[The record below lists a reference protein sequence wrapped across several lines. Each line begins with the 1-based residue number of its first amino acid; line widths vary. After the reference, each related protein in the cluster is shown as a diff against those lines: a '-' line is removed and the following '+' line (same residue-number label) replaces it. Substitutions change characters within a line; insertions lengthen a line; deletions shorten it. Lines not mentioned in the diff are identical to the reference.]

1 MKYIKIIN
9 DLLKVKLYHKDRKK
23 TAKSADNNEYWTFL
37 RTLFDEVQKSNKILA
52 LKLGFDLFPSYSC
65 WNVQIS
71 LIATEQLLAG
81 IFAKKLDQWKKEG
94 K

>member
-1 MKYIKIIN
+1 M
-9 DLLKVKLYHKDRKK
+9 KLYHKERKK

-52 LKLGFDLFPSYSC
+52 LKLGFDLFSSYSC

-71 LIATEQLLAG
+71 PICDWTTFG
-81 IFAKKLDQWKKEG
+81 WYCC
-94 K
+94 

>member
-52 LKLGFDLFPSYSC
+52 LKLSFDLFSSYS
-65 WNVQIS
+65 
-71 LIATEQLLAG
+71 
-81 IFAKKLDQWKKEG
+81 
-94 K
+94 